1 MANDRFSNGSRAH
14 ASAMVLLLL
23 MLVGGAHGQTSE
35 WLQLRGDRHM
45 SGRASGAGQ
54 MHHGPPQE
62 RWRYDIAAWEG
73 YVEVAQHE
81 GHASGAL
88 PFAAPVAPEYIG
100 TQGRAWGIGTQIF
113 DLGGVEVVMPLDNV
127 FKVAQILPGVEGL
140 QRFEMGNSFSD
151 GGAEPKQGQ
160 LLAYDS
166 GEPRVVWETESFTNT
181 WDPNVLVIDVDVDG
195 QLDIVVATH
204 YRILVFDGATGETK
218 MQLQYHGYRNYGWFG
233 AANIDDDPYPEFGV
247 VADFSMHAEVIDNDG
262 TELTLRW
269 LRDIQPDPA
278 QSTKVVRPK
287 PQALVDVDGDG
298 RFELVYSIY
307 NDQGDGQWHIVGVD
321 ALSGETSFDFPQHH
335 LHGMA
340 DVDGDGRLEL
350 FVSATAGEALPTYA
364 PLAVWSLEAGA
375 ATVRWSHDRGRFS
388 TVLLN
393 QLPLTVSTGAA
404 DGLRTVSTGDVD
416 GDGRRDF
423 FALAPDEA
431 GEVLVALGSDS
442 AGRIGPRWSV
452 RGPAGTALETARV
465 ADNGAALLYLK
476 GSGLPNQALMLEQ
489 ASGVLHQWS
498 RQAFTPAGTPI
509 VADLEGDGR
518 VEVIVQTATREVLCL
533 QFAGEGGGEPRL
545 RWQVPGYGQ
554 TNNAPYHWGV
564 VAADVDADGQRE
576 VLAAREAASGN
587 ASLVA
592 LAADGSVRWQTE
604 FVGFDG
610 SMPIWNFSGL
620 SYWSVGYF
628 RSNEYMDV
636 FASLRRGKLGSEV
649 GFLLDGRSGEIVWE
663 SNGFT
668 LPEDGSGRSLGGH
681 PSAAG
686 DVDGDGLEEIVV
698 MWPDR
703 LHIVDGVTG
712 TAQVVRQA
720 YGYTNGLN
728 PLFESDSFVGYAF
741 PAVVD
746 LFGDS
751 QPELLWGHCSY
762 LSAVLDG
769 DGERI
774 WQTPYRN
781 NTEVRSLMGV
791 GDSNG
796 DGTVELLASTAEG
809 MRLFQATDGAVLLE
823 FDDGVRAHTDVV
835 SGDVDGDGRDE
846 FLFGSGTKL
855 ICVEQEEG
863 TLRRAWTLEVEGR
876 SSDIA
881 LADVDRDGFLDVVVT
896 TTDGYVK
903 VFVGKDAATAL
914 QAGESTPQKAELH
927 LPYPNPFNSRV
938 HINFSVGQ
946 AGKVRLEVFGPTGQ
960 RVKTLVA
967 AWREPGSYRMHWDA
981 GKNAS
986 GVYLV
991 RLQTGDMVQERK
1003 VSLIK

>member
-1 MANDRFSNGSRAH
+1 
-14 ASAMVLLLL
+14 MVLLVL
-23 MLVGGAHGQTSE
+23 MLAAWTPGHASE
-35 WLQLRGDRHM
+35 WLQLRGDRQM
-45 SGRASGAGQ
+45 SGRASGIGQ
-54 MHHGPPQE
+54 MRHGPPQE

-73 YVEVAQHE
+73 YVEVAQQE
-81 GHASGAL
+81 GDASVAL
-88 PFAAPVAPEYIG
+88 PFAAPVAPNYIG
-100 TQGRAWGIGTQIF
+100 TQGRAWGVGPPIF
-113 DLGGVEVVMPLDNV
+113 DLGGVEVAMPLDNG
-127 FKVAQILPGVEGL
+127 FKVAQILPGEAGL

-151 GGAEPKQGQ
+151 GGAAPKQGR
-160 LLAYDS
+160 LLAYDH
-166 GEPRVVWETESFTNT
+166 GEPWVVWETEFFANT
-181 WDPNVLVIDVDVDG
+181 WDPNVLVVDVDADG

-247 VADFSMHAEVIDNDG
+247 VADFSMHTEVIDNDG

-307 NDQGDGQWHIVGVD
+307 NDQGDGQWHVVGVD
-321 ALSGETSFDFPQHH
+321 ALSGETRFDFPQHH

-350 FVSATAGEALPTYA
+350 FVSATTGEALPTYA
-364 PLAVWSLEAGA
+364 PLAVWSLTAGA
-375 ATVRWSHDRGRFS
+375 ATVRWSHERGRFS

-393 QLPLTVSTGAA
+393 QLPLAVSTGAA

-423 FALAPDEA
+423 FALAPDGA
-431 GEVLVALGSDS
+431 GEVLAAWGSDHT
-442 AGRIGPRWSV
+442 GRIGPRWSV
-452 RGPAGTALETARV
+452 RGPAGMALEAAAV

-476 GSGLPNQALMLEQ
+476 GRGLPSQTLMLEQ
-489 ASGVLHQWS
+489 ASGELHQWS
-498 RQAFTPAGTPI
+498 RQAFTPAGTPV

-518 VEVIVQTATREVLCL
+518 VEVVVQTATQEVLCL
-533 QFAGEGGGEPRL
+533 QDWGEGEPQR
-545 RWQVPGYGQ
+545 RWQVSGYGQ
-554 TNNAPYHWGV
+554 TNNAPHHWGV
-564 VAADVDADGQRE
+564 VAADVDGDGHRE

-592 LAADGSVRWQTE
+592 LAADGSIRWQTE

-620 SYWSVGYF
+620 SYWSAGYF

-663 SNGFT
+663 SNGFV

-686 DVDGDGLEEIVV
+686 DVDGDGLDEIVV

-720 YGYTNGLN
+720 YGYSNGLN

-751 QPELLWGHCSY
+751 RPELLWGHCGY
-762 LSAVLDG
+762 LNAVLDSHG
-769 DGERI
+769 QRI

-781 NTEVRSLMGV
+781 NTEVQSLMGV
-791 GDSNG
+791 GDSDG
-796 DGTVELLASTAEG
+796 DGAAELLASTAEG
-809 MRLFQATDGAVLLE
+809 VRLFQAADGAVLLE
-823 FDDGVRAHTDVV
+823 FDDGVRAYTDVV

-846 FLFGSGTKL
+846 FLFGSGTQL
-855 ICVEQEEG
+855 ICVEQAEG

-881 LADVDRDGFLDVVVT
+881 LADVDRDGFLDIVVT
-896 TTDGYVK
+896 TADGYVK
-903 VFVGKDAATAL
+903 VYVGEEDATAV
-914 QAGESTPQKAELH
+914 QAAERTPQKTDLH
-927 LPYPNPFNSRV
+927 LPYPNPFNSQV
-938 HINFSVGQ
+938 HIDFSVGR
-946 AGKVRLEVFGPTGQ
+946 AGMVRLEVFGPTGQ

-967 AWREPGSYRMHWDA
+967 AWRKRGAYRVRWDA
-981 GKNAS
+981 GELAS
-986 GVYLV
+986 GVYVV
-991 RLQTGDMVQERK
+991 RLQAGDTVQERK
-1003 VSLIK
+1003 VSLVK

>member
-1 MANDRFSNGSRAH
+1 MPNDRLSKDSIAI
-14 ASAMVLLLL
+14 AAVVLLLT
-23 MLVGGAHGQTSE
+23 MLAGSVHGQTSE

-45 SGRASGAGQ
+45 SGRASGIGQ
-54 MHHGPPQE
+54 MHRDPPQE

-73 YVEVAQHE
+73 YVEVAQRE
-81 GHASGAL
+81 GSGAVEL
-88 PFAAPVAPEYIG
+88 PFAAPVDPGYIG
-100 TQGRAWGIGTQIF
+100 THGRDWGIGPQIF

-127 FKVAQILPGVEGL
+127 FKVAQILPGEAGL

-151 GGAEPKQGQ
+151 GGAEPKQGR

-166 GEPRVVWETESFTNT
+166 GEPRVVWETEFFTNT

-204 YRILVFDGATGETK
+204 YRILVFDGATGATK

-233 AANIDDDPYPEFGV
+233 VANIDDDPYPEFGV
-247 VADFSMHAEVIDNDG
+247 VADFSMHSEVIDNDG
-262 TELTLRW
+262 TTLSLRW

-307 NDQGDGQWHIVGVD
+307 NDQGDGQWHVVGVD

-350 FVSATAGEALPTYA
+350 FVSATSGEALPTYA

-375 ATVRWSHDRGRFS
+375 ATVRWTHERGRFS

-393 QLPLTVSTGAA
+393 QLPLAVSTGAA

-423 FALAPDEA
+423 FALAPDGT
-431 GEVLVALGSDS
+431 GEVLVALGSDG

-452 RGPAGTALETARV
+452 RGPDGMDLETAAV
-465 ADNGAALLYLK
+465 ADDGAAALLYLK
-476 GSGLPNQALMLEQ
+476 GSGLPSQALVLEG

-498 RQAFTPAGTPI
+498 RQAFTPAGTPV

-518 VEVIVQTATREVLCL
+518 VEVVVQTATREVLCL
-533 QFAGEGGGEPRL
+533 QAPGEGGGEPRL

-554 TNNAPYHWGV
+554 TNNAPYHWGL
-564 VAADVDADGQRE
+564 VAADVDGDGRRE

-592 LAADGSVRWQTE
+592 LAADGSIRWQTE

-686 DVDGDGLEEIVV
+686 DVDGDGLEELVV

-703 LHIVDGVTG
+703 LHIIDGVTG

-746 LFGDS
+746 LFGDGL
-751 QPELLWGHCSY
+751 PELLWGHCGY
-762 LSAVLDG
+762 LNAVLAG
-769 DGERI
+769 DGQRI

-781 NTEVRSLMGV
+781 NTEVQSLMGV

-796 DGTVELLASTAEG
+796 DGSVELLASTADG
-809 MRLFQATDGAVLLE
+809 VRLFQAADGAVLLE

-881 LADVDRDGFLDVVVT
+881 LADVDGDSFLDAVVT

-903 VFVGKDAATAL
+903 AYMGEAAATAV
-914 QAGESTPQKAELH
+914 QAVESTPQKTH
-927 LPYPNPFNSRV
+927 LQPPYPNPFNSRV
-938 HINFSVGQ
+938 HIDFSVGP

-967 AWREPGSYRMHWDA
+967 AWHKPGTYRVRWDA
-981 GKNAS
+981 EGLAS

-991 RLQTGDMVQERK
+991 RLQTGDIVQERK

>member
-1 MANDRFSNGSRAH
+1 MPNDRLSKDSIANAAAG
-14 ASAMVLLLL
+14 VLLLT
-23 MLVGGAHGQTSE
+23 MLAGGAHGQTGE

-45 SGRASGAGQ
+45 SGRASGVGQ
-54 MHHGPPQE
+54 IHDPPQE

-81 GHASGAL
+81 GDASVSL
-88 PFAAPVAPEYIG
+88 PFAAPVDPGYIG
-100 TQGRAWGIGTQIF
+100 AQGRDWGIGPQIF
-113 DLGGVEVVMPLDNV
+113 DLGGVEVVMPVDNV
-127 FKVAQILPGVEGL
+127 FKVAQILPGEVGL

-151 GGAEPKQGQ
+151 GGAEPKQGR
-160 LLAYDS
+160 LLAYNG
-166 GEPRVVWETESFTNT
+166 GEPRVVWETEFFTNT

-204 YRILVFDGATGETK
+204 YRILVFDGATGATK

-247 VADFSMHAEVIDNDG
+247 VADFSMHSEVIDNDG
-262 TELTLRW
+262 TALTLRW
-269 LRDIQPDPA
+269 LRDIQPDPS

-335 LHGMA
+335 LHGLA

-350 FVSATAGEALPTYA
+350 FVSATTGEALPTYA

-375 ATVRWSHDRGRFS
+375 ATVRWTHERGRFS

-393 QLPLTVSTGAA
+393 QLPLAVSTGAA

-423 FALAPDEA
+423 FALAPDGA
-431 GEVLVALGSDS
+431 GEVLVALGSDD

-452 RGPAGTALETARV
+452 RGPDGMDLETAAV
-465 ADNGAALLYLK
+465 ADDGAAALLYLK
-476 GSGLPNQALMLEQ
+476 GSGLPSQALVLEG

-498 RQAFTPAGTPI
+498 RQAFTPAGTPV

-518 VEVIVQTATREVLCL
+518 VEVVVQTATREVLCL
-533 QFAGEGGGEPRL
+533 QAPGEGGGDPRPQ
-545 RWQVPGYGQ
+545 WQVPGYGQ

-564 VAADVDADGQRE
+564 VAADVDGDGRRE

-663 SNGFT
+663 SKGFT
-668 LPEDGSGRSLGGH
+668 LPENGSGRSLGGH

-720 YGYTNGLN
+720 YGDGLN

-751 QPELLWGHCSY
+751 RPELLWGHCSY
-762 LSAVLDG
+762 LNAVLDG
-769 DGERI
+769 DGQRI

-781 NTEVRSLMGV
+781 NTEVQSLMGV
-791 GDSNG
+791 GDSDG

-809 MRLFQATDGAVLLE
+809 VRLFQAADGAVLLE

-863 TLRRAWTLEVEGR
+863 ILRRAWTLEVEGR
-876 SSDIA
+876 SSDVA
-881 LADVDRDGFLDVVVT
+881 LADVDRDGLLDAVVT

-903 VFVGKDAATAL
+903 AYMGEAAATAV
-914 QAGESTPQKAELH
+914 QAVESTPQKTH
-927 LPYPNPFNSRV
+927 LQPPYPNPFNSRV
-938 HINFSVGQ
+938 HIDFSVGQ

-960 RVKTLVA
+960 RVKTLVE
-967 AWREPGSYRMHWDA
+967 AWRKPGTYRVRWDA
-981 GKNAS
+981 GELAS

-991 RLQTGDMVQERK
+991 RLQTGDIVQERK
-1003 VSLIK
+1003 MSLVK

>member
-1 MANDRFSNGSRAH
+1 MPNDRLSKDSRAN
-14 ASAMVLLLL
+14 AVAGVLLLT
-23 MLVGGAHGQTSE
+23 MLAGGAHGQTSE

-45 SGRASGAGQ
+45 SGRASGVGQ
-54 MHHGPPQE
+54 MRHDPPQE

-81 GHASGAL
+81 GDASVSL
-88 PFAAPVAPEYIG
+88 PFAAPVDPGYIG
-100 TQGRAWGIGTQIF
+100 THGRDWGIGPQIF
-113 DLGGVEVVMPLDNV
+113 DLGGVEVAMPLDNV
-127 FKVAQILPGVEGL
+127 FKVAQILPGEAGL

-166 GEPRVVWETESFTNT
+166 GEPRVVWETEFFTNT
-181 WDPNVLVIDVDVDG
+181 WDPNVLVVDVDVDG

-204 YRILVFDGATGETK
+204 YRILVFDGATGATK

-262 TELTLRW
+262 TKLTLRW
-269 LRDIQPDPA
+269 LRDIQPDPS

-350 FVSATAGEALPTYA
+350 FVSATSGEALPTYA

-375 ATVRWSHDRGRFS
+375 ATVRWTHERGRFS

-423 FALAPDEA
+423 FALAPDGA
-431 GEVLVALGSDS
+431 SEVLVALGSDGG
-442 AGRIGPRWSV
+442 GRIGPQWSV
-452 RGPAGTALETARV
+452 RGPAGMALETAAV
-465 ADNGAALLYLK
+465 ADDGVTALLYLK
-476 GSGLPNQALMLEQ
+476 GSGLPGQALMLEG
-489 ASGVLHQWS
+489 ASGELHQWS
-498 RQAFTPAGTPI
+498 RQAFTPAGTPV

-518 VEVIVQTATREVLCL
+518 VEVVVQTATREVLCL
-533 QFAGEGGGEPRL
+533 QAPGEGGGEPRL

-554 TNNAPYHWGV
+554 TNNAPYHWGL
-564 VAADVDADGQRE
+564 VAADVDGDGRRE

-592 LAADGSVRWQTE
+592 LAADGSIRWQTE

-620 SYWSVGYF
+620 SYWSAGHF

-663 SNGFT
+663 SKGFI
-668 LPEDGSGRSLGGH
+668 LPENGSGRSLGGH

-720 YGYTNGLN
+720 YGDGLN

-746 LFGDS
+746 LFGDGR
-751 QPELLWGHCSY
+751 PELLWGHCGY
-762 LSAVLDG
+762 LNAVLDG
-769 DGERI
+769 DGQRI

-781 NTEVRSLMGV
+781 NTEVQSLMGV

-796 DGTVELLASTAEG
+796 DGSVELLASTADG
-809 MRLFQATDGAVLLE
+809 VRLFQAADGAVLLE

-863 TLRRAWTLEVEGR
+863 ILRRAWTLEVEGR

-881 LADVDRDGFLDVVVT
+881 LADVDGDGFLDAVVT

-903 VFVGKDAATAL
+903 AYMGEAAATAV
-914 QAGESTPQKAELH
+914 QAVESTPQKTH
-927 LPYPNPFNSRV
+927 LQPPYPNPFNSRV
-938 HINFSVGQ
+938 HIDFSVGQ

-960 RVKTLVA
+960 RVKTLVE
-967 AWREPGSYRMHWDA
+967 AWRKPGTYRVRWDA
-981 GKNAS
+981 EGLAS

-991 RLQTGDMVQERK
+991 RLQTGDIVQERK
-1003 VSLIK
+1003 VSLVK

>member
-1 MANDRFSNGSRAH
+1 
-14 ASAMVLLLL
+14 MVLLLL
-23 MLVGGAHGQTSE
+23 LAGWTPGQTSE
-35 WLQLRGDRHM
+35 WLQLRGDRFM
-45 SGRASGAGQ
+45 SGQASGVGQ
-54 MHHGPPQE
+54 MHGPPQE
-62 RWRYDIAAWEG
+62 HWCYDIAAWEG
-73 YVEVAQHE
+73 YVEVAAHK
-81 GHASGAL
+81 GDASVAL
-88 PFAAPVAPEYIG
+88 PFAAPVAPNYIDS
-100 TQGRAWGIGTQIF
+100 QGRDWGVGPPVF
-113 DLGGVEVVMPLDNV
+113 DLGGGEVAMPLDNV
-127 FKVAQILPGVEGL
+127 FKVAPILPGAAGL

-151 GGAEPKQGQ
+151 GGAEPKQGR
-160 LLAYDS
+160 LLAYNN
-166 GEPRVVWETESFTNT
+166 GEPRVVWETEFFTNT
-181 WDPNVLVIDVDVDG
+181 WDPNVLVVDVDADG

-269 LRDIQPDPA
+269 LRDIQPDPS

-307 NDQGDGQWHIVGVD
+307 NDQGDSQWHVVGVD
-321 ALSGETSFDFPQHH
+321 ALSGETRFDFPQHH

-350 FVSATAGEALPTYA
+350 FVSATTGEALPTYA
-364 PLAVWSLEAGA
+364 PLAVWSLAAGA
-375 ATVRWSHDRGRFS
+375 PTVRWSHERGRFS

-393 QLPLTVSTGAA
+393 QLPLTVITGAA

-423 FALAPDEA
+423 FALAPDGA
-431 GEVLVALGSDS
+431 GEVLVALGSDH
-442 AGRIGPRWSV
+442 AGRIEPRWSV
-452 RGPAGTALETARV
+452 RGPAGMTLETAAV
-465 ADNGAALLYLK
+465 ADDGAALLYLK
-476 GSGLPNQALMLEQ
+476 GSGLPSQTLMLER
-489 ASGVLHQWS
+489 ASGELHQWS
-498 RQAFTPAGTPI
+498 RQAFTPAGTPV

-518 VEVIVQTATREVLCL
+518 MEVVVQTATREVLCL
-533 QFAGEGGGEPRL
+533 QDLGAGGGAPRL

-564 VAADVDADGQRE
+564 VAADVDGDGRRE

-592 LAADGSVRWQTE
+592 LAADGSIRWQTE

-620 SYWSVGYF
+620 SYWSAGYF

-703 LHIVDGVTG
+703 LHVVDGVTG

-720 YGYTNGLN
+720 YGYGLN

-746 LFGDS
+746 LFGDDR
-751 QPELLWGHCSY
+751 PELLWGHCGY
-762 LSAVLDG
+762 LNAVLDG
-769 DGERI
+769 DGQRI

-781 NTEVRSLMGV
+781 NTEVQSLMGV
-791 GDSNG
+791 GDSDG

-809 MRLFQATDGAVLLE
+809 VRLFRATDGAVLLE
-823 FDDGVRAHTDVV
+823 FDDGIRAHTDVV

-881 LADVDRDGFLDVVVT
+881 LADVDRDGFLDIVVT
-896 TTDGYVK
+896 TADGYVK
-903 VFVGKDAATAL
+903 VYVGEEAATTVQAL
-914 QAGESTPQKAELH
+914 ERTPQKTDLH
-927 LPYPNPFNSRV
+927 PPYPNPFNSRV
-938 HINFSVGQ
+938 HIDFNVGR
-946 AGKVRLEVFGPTGQ
+946 AGMVRLEVFGPTGQ
-960 RVKTLVA
+960 RVEKLVE
-967 AWREPGSYRMHWDA
+967 AWHKRGAYRVRWDA
-981 GKNAS
+981 SELAS
-986 GVYLV
+986 GVYVV
-991 RLQTGDMVQERK
+991 RLRAGDTVQERK
-1003 VSLIK
+1003 VSLVK

>member
-1 MANDRFSNGSRAH
+1 MSNDRLSKDSIAI
-14 ASAMVLLLL
+14 AAAVLLLT
-23 MLVGGAHGQTSE
+23 MLAGGAHGQTSE

-45 SGRASGAGQ
+45 SGRASGVGQ
-54 MHHGPPQE
+54 MHHEPPQE

-81 GHASGAL
+81 GDASVEL
-88 PFAAPVAPEYIG
+88 PFAAPVDPGYIG
-100 TQGRAWGIGTQIF
+100 THGRDWGIGPQIF
-113 DLGGVEVVMPLDNV
+113 DLGGVEVAMPVDNV
-127 FKVAQILPGVEGL
+127 FKVAQILPGEAGL

-151 GGAEPKQGQ
+151 GGAEPKQGR

-166 GEPRVVWETESFTNT
+166 GEPRVVWETEFFTNT
-181 WDPNVLVIDVDVDG
+181 WDPNVLVVDVDVDG

-247 VADFSMHAEVIDNDG
+247 VADFSMHSEVIDNDG
-262 TELTLRW
+262 TALSLRW
-269 LRDIQPDPA
+269 LRDIQPDPS

-298 RFELVYSIY
+298 SFELVYSIY

-321 ALSGETSFDFPQHH
+321 ALSGETRFDFPQHH

-350 FVSATAGEALPTYA
+350 FVSATSGEALPTYA

-375 ATVRWSHDRGRFS
+375 ATVRWSHERGRFS

-423 FALAPDEA
+423 FALAPDGA

-452 RGPAGTALETARV
+452 RGPAGMALETAAV
-465 ADNGAALLYLK
+465 ADDGVAALLYLK
-476 GSGLPNQALMLEQ
+476 GSGLPSQVLTLER

-498 RQAFTPAGTPI
+498 RQAFTPAGTPV

-518 VEVIVQTATREVLCL
+518 VEVVVQTATREVLCL
-533 QFAGEGGGEPRL
+533 QAPGEGGGEPRL

-554 TNNAPYHWGV
+554 TNNAPYHWGL
-564 VAADVDADGQRE
+564 VAADVDGDGRRE

-592 LAADGSVRWQTE
+592 LAADGTIRWQTE

-628 RSNEYMDV
+628 RSEENMDV

-649 GFLLDGRSGEIVWE
+649 GFLIDGRSGEIVWE
-663 SNGFT
+663 SKGFI
-668 LPEDGSGRSLGGH
+668 LPENGSGRSLGGH

-686 DVDGDGLEEIVV
+686 DVDGDGLEEIVI

-720 YGYTNGLN
+720 YGDGLN

-751 QPELLWGHCSY
+751 RPELLWGHCGY
-762 LSAVLDG
+762 LNAVLDG
-769 DGERI
+769 DGQRI

-781 NTEVRSLMGV
+781 NTEVQSLMGV
-791 GDSNG
+791 GDSDG

-809 MRLFQATDGAVLLE
+809 VRLFQAADGAVLLE

-876 SSDIA
+876 SSDVA
-881 LADVDRDGFLDVVVT
+881 LADVDGDGLS
-896 TTDGYVK
+896 GYRGDDHGRLCKGVY
-903 VFVGKDAATAL
+903 GGGRRHCGTGRGEHAAKNASTAALSQPIQQPSAYRL
-914 QAGESTPQKAELH
+914 QRGA
-927 LPYPNPFNSRV
+927 
-938 HINFSVGQ
+938 

-967 AWREPGSYRMHWDA
+967 AWRKPGTYRVRWDA
-981 GKNAS
+981 EGLAS

-991 RLQTGDMVQERK
+991 RLQTGDIVQERK
-1003 VSLIK
+1003 VSLVK

>member
-1 MANDRFSNGSRAH
+1 
-14 ASAMVLLLL
+14 MVLLLL
-23 MLVGGAHGQTSE
+23 AGWTPGQTSE
-35 WLQLRGDRHM
+35 WLQLRGDRFM
-45 SGRASGAGQ
+45 SGQASGVGQ
-54 MHHGPPQE
+54 MHGPPQE

-73 YVEVAQHE
+73 YVEVAAHKDD
-81 GHASGAL
+81 ASVAL
-88 PFAAPVAPEYIG
+88 PFATPVAPNYIDS
-100 TQGRAWGIGTQIF
+100 QGRDWGVGPPIF
-113 DLGGVEVVMPLDNV
+113 DLGGVEVAMPLDNV
-127 FKVAQILPGVEGL
+127 FKVAQILPGAAGL

-151 GGAEPKQGQ
+151 GGADPKQGR
-160 LLAYDS
+160 LLAYNN
-166 GEPRVVWETESFTNT
+166 GAPWVVWETEFFTNT
-181 WDPNVLVIDVDVDG
+181 WDPNVLVVDVDADG

-269 LRDIQPDPA
+269 LCDIQPDPS

-321 ALSGETSFDFPQHH
+321 ALSGETRFDFPQHH

-350 FVSATAGEALPTYA
+350 FVSATTGEALPTYA
-364 PLAVWSLEAGA
+364 PLAVWSLAAGVP
-375 ATVRWSHDRGRFS
+375 TVRWSHEHGRFS

-423 FALAPDEA
+423 FALAPDGA
-431 GEVLVALGSDS
+431 GEVLVALGSDH
-442 AGRIGPRWSV
+442 AGRIEPRWSV
-452 RGPAGTALETARV
+452 RGLAGMTLEMAAV
-465 ADNGAALLYLK
+465 ADDGAALLYLK
-476 GSGLPNQALMLEQ
+476 GSGLPSQTLMLER
-489 ASGVLHQWS
+489 ASGELHQWS
-498 RQAFTPAGTPI
+498 RQAFTPAGTPV

-518 VEVIVQTATREVLCL
+518 VEVVVQTATREVLCL
-533 QFAGEGGGEPRL
+533 QDLGVGGGAPRL

-564 VAADVDADGQRE
+564 VAADVDGDGRRE

-592 LAADGSVRWQTE
+592 LAADGSIRWQTE

-620 SYWSVGYF
+620 SYWSAGYF

-703 LHIVDGVTG
+703 LHVVDGVTG

-720 YGYTNGLN
+720 YGYGLN

-746 LFGDS
+746 LFGDGR
-751 QPELLWGHCSY
+751 PELLWGHCGY
-762 LSAVLDG
+762 LNAVLDS

-781 NTEVRSLMGV
+781 NTEVQSLMGV
-791 GDSNG
+791 GDSDG

-809 MRLFQATDGAVLLE
+809 VRLFRATDGAVLLE
-823 FDDGVRAHTDVV
+823 FDDGVRAYTDVV
-835 SGDVDGDGRDE
+835 SGDLDSDGRDE

-881 LADVDRDGFLDVVVT
+881 LADVDRDGFLDIVVT
-896 TTDGYVK
+896 TADGYVK
-903 VFVGKDAATAL
+903 VYVGEEAATAV
-914 QAGESTPQKAELH
+914 QALERTPQKTDLH
-927 LPYPNPFNSRV
+927 PPYPNPFNSQV
-938 HINFSVGQ
+938 HIDFNVGRP
-946 AGKVRLEVFGPTGQ
+946 GMVRLEVFGPTGQ
-960 RVKTLVA
+960 RVEKLVE
-967 AWREPGSYRMHWDA
+967 AWHKRGAYRVRWDA
-981 GKNAS
+981 GELAS
-986 GVYLV
+986 GVYVV
-991 RLQTGDMVQERK
+991 RLRAGDTVQERK
-1003 VSLIK
+1003 VSLVK

>member
-1 MANDRFSNGSRAH
+1 MIGFPKGSRAN
-14 ASAMVLLLL
+14 ASLMVLLLL
-23 MLVGGAHGQTSE
+23 AGWTPGQTSE
-35 WLQLRGDRHM
+35 WLQLRGDRFM
-45 SGRASGAGQ
+45 SGQASGAGQ
-54 MHHGPPQE
+54 MHGPPQE

-73 YVEVAQHE
+73 YVEVAAHK
-81 GHASGAL
+81 GDASVAL
-88 PFAAPVAPEYIG
+88 PFAAPVAPNYIDS
-100 TQGRAWGIGTQIF
+100 QGRDWGVGPPIF
-113 DLGGVEVVMPLDNV
+113 DLGGVEVAMPLDNV
-127 FKVAQILPGVEGL
+127 FKVAPILPGAAGL
-140 QRFEMGNSFSD
+140 QHFEMGNSFSD
-151 GGAEPKQGQ
+151 GGAEPKQGR
-160 LLAYDS
+160 LLAYNN
-166 GEPRVVWETESFTNT
+166 GEARVVWETEFFTNT
-181 WDPNVLVIDVDVDG
+181 WDPNVLVVDVDADG

-247 VADFSMHAEVIDNDG
+247 VADFSMHAEIIDNDG

-269 LRDIQPDPA
+269 LRDIQPDPS

-307 NDQGDGQWHIVGVD
+307 NDQGDGQWHVVGVD
-321 ALSGETSFDFPQHH
+321 ALSGETRFDFPQHH

-340 DVDGDGRLEL
+340 DVDGDGHLEL
-350 FVSATAGEALPTYA
+350 FVSATTGEALPTYA
-364 PLAVWSLEAGA
+364 PLAVWSLAAGA
-375 ATVRWSHDRGRFS
+375 PTVRWSHERGRFS

-423 FALAPDEA
+423 FALAPDGA
-431 GEVLVALGSDS
+431 GEVLVALGSDR
-442 AGRIGPRWSV
+442 AGRIEPRWSV
-452 RGPAGTALETARV
+452 RGPAGMTLETAAV
-465 ADNGAALLYLK
+465 ADDGAALLYLK
-476 GSGLPNQALMLEQ
+476 GSGLPSQTLMLER
-489 ASGVLHQWS
+489 ASGELHQWS
-498 RQAFTPAGTPI
+498 RQAFTPAGTPV

-518 VEVIVQTATREVLCL
+518 MEVVVQTATREVLCL
-533 QFAGEGGGEPRL
+533 QDLGAGEGAPRL

-564 VAADVDADGQRE
+564 VAADVDGDDRRE

-592 LAADGSVRWQTE
+592 LAADGSIRWQTE

-620 SYWSVGYF
+620 SYWSAGYF

-703 LHIVDGVTG
+703 LHVVDGVTG

-720 YGYTNGLN
+720 YGYGLN

-751 QPELLWGHCSY
+751 RPELLWGHCGY
-762 LSAVLDG
+762 LNAVLDG
-769 DGERI
+769 DGQRI

-781 NTEVRSLMGV
+781 NTEVQSLMGV

-809 MRLFQATDGAVLLE
+809 VRLFRATDGAVLLE
-823 FDDGVRAHTDVV
+823 FDDGVRAYTDVV
-835 SGDVDGDGRDE
+835 SGDVDSDGRDE

-896 TTDGYVK
+896 TADGYVK
-903 VFVGKDAATAL
+903 VYVGEEAATAV
-914 QAGESTPQKAELH
+914 QALERTPQKTDLH
-927 LPYPNPFNSRV
+927 PPYPNPFNSRV
-938 HINFSVGQ
+938 HIDFNVGR
-946 AGKVRLEVFGPTGQ
+946 AGMVRLEVFGPTGQ
-960 RVKTLVA
+960 RVEKLVE
-967 AWREPGSYRMHWDA
+967 AWHKRGAYRVRWDA
-981 GKNAS
+981 SELAS
-986 GVYLV
+986 GVYVV
-991 RLQTGDMVQERK
+991 RLRAGDTVQERK
-1003 VSLIK
+1003 VSLVK

>member
-1 MANDRFSNGSRAH
+1 
-14 ASAMVLLLL
+14 MVLLLL
-23 MLVGGAHGQTSE
+23 AGWTPGQTSE
-35 WLQLRGDRHM
+35 WLQLRGDRFM
-45 SGRASGAGQ
+45 SGQASGVGQ
-54 MHHGPPQE
+54 MHGPPQE

-73 YVEVAQHE
+73 YVEVAAHK
-81 GHASGAL
+81 GDASVAL
-88 PFAAPVAPEYIG
+88 PFAAPVAPNYIDS
-100 TQGRAWGIGTQIF
+100 QGRDWGVGPPTF
-113 DLGGVEVVMPLDNV
+113 DLGVEVAMPLDNV
-127 FKVAQILPGVEGL
+127 FKVAPILPGEAGL

-151 GGAEPKQGQ
+151 GGAGPKQGR
-160 LLAYDS
+160 LLAYNN
-166 GEPRVVWETESFTNT
+166 GEARVVWETEFFTNT
-181 WDPNVLVIDVDVDG
+181 WDPNVLVVDVDADG

-269 LRDIQPDPA
+269 LRDIQPDPS

-307 NDQGDGQWHIVGVD
+307 NDQGDGQWHVVGVD
-321 ALSGETSFDFPQHH
+321 ALSGETRFDFPQHH

-340 DVDGDGRLEL
+340 DVDSDGRLEL
-350 FVSATAGEALPTYA
+350 FVSATTGEALPTYA
-364 PLAVWSLEAGA
+364 PLAVWSLAAGA
-375 ATVRWSHDRGRFS
+375 PTVRWSHERGRFS

-416 GDGRRDF
+416 GDGQRDF
-423 FALAPDEA
+423 FALAPDGA
-431 GEVLVALGSDS
+431 GEVLVALGSDR
-442 AGRIGPRWSV
+442 AGRIEPRWSV
-452 RGPAGTALETARV
+452 RGPAGMTLETTAV
-465 ADNGAALLYLK
+465 ADDGAALLYLK
-476 GSGLPNQALMLEQ
+476 GSGLPGQTLMLER
-489 ASGVLHQWS
+489 ASGELHQWS
-498 RQAFTPAGTPI
+498 RQAFTPAGTPV

-518 VEVIVQTATREVLCL
+518 MEVVVQTATREVLCL
-533 QFAGEGGGEPRL
+533 QDLGAGGGAPRL

-564 VAADVDADGQRE
+564 VAADVDGDDRWE

-592 LAADGSVRWQTE
+592 LATDGSIRWQTE

-620 SYWSVGYF
+620 SYWSAGYF

-649 GFLLDGRSGEIVWE
+649 GFLLNGRSGEIVWE

-703 LHIVDGVTG
+703 LHVVDGVTG

-720 YGYTNGLN
+720 YGYGLN

-751 QPELLWGHCSY
+751 RPELLWGHCGY
-762 LSAVLDG
+762 LNAVLDG
-769 DGERI
+769 DGQRI

-781 NTEVRSLMGV
+781 NTEVQSLMGV

-809 MRLFQATDGAVLLE
+809 VRLFRATDGAVLLE
-823 FDDGVRAHTDVV
+823 FDDGVRAYTDVV

-855 ICVEQEEG
+855 ICVEQEES

-881 LADVDRDGFLDVVVT
+881 LADVDRDGFLDIVVT
-896 TTDGYVK
+896 TADGYVK
-903 VFVGKDAATAL
+903 VYVGEEAATAV
-914 QAGESTPQKAELH
+914 QALERTPQKTDLH
-927 LPYPNPFNSRV
+927 PPYPNPFNSRV
-938 HINFSVGQ
+938 HIDFNVGR
-946 AGKVRLEVFGPTGQ
+946 AGMVRLEVFGPTGQ
-960 RVKTLVA
+960 RVEKLVE
-967 AWREPGSYRMHWDA
+967 AWHKRGAYRVRWDA
-981 GKNAS
+981 SELAS
-986 GVYLV
+986 GVYVV
-991 RLQTGDMVQERK
+991 RLRAGDTVQERK
-1003 VSLIK
+1003 VSLVK

>member
-1 MANDRFSNGSRAH
+1 MIGFPKDSRAN
-14 ASAMVLLLL
+14 ASVMVLLLL
-23 MLVGGAHGQTSE
+23 AGWTPGQTSE
-35 WLQLRGDRHM
+35 WLQLRGDRFM
-45 SGRASGAGQ
+45 SGQASGVGQ
-54 MHHGPPQE
+54 MHGPPQE

-73 YVEVAQHE
+73 YVEVAAHK
-81 GHASGAL
+81 GDASVAL
-88 PFAAPVAPEYIG
+88 PFAAPVAPNYIDS
-100 TQGRAWGIGTQIF
+100 QGRDWGVGPPIF
-113 DLGGVEVVMPLDNV
+113 DLGGVEVAMPLDNV
-127 FKVAQILPGVEGL
+127 FKVAPILPGAAGL

-151 GGAEPKQGQ
+151 SGAEPKQGR
-160 LLAYDS
+160 LLAYNN
-166 GEPRVVWETESFTNT
+166 GEPRVVWETEFFTNT
-181 WDPNVLVIDVDVDG
+181 WDPNVLVVDVDADG

-204 YRILVFDGATGETK
+204 YRILVFNGATGETK

-247 VADFSMHAEVIDNDG
+247 VADFSMHTEIIDNDG

-269 LRDIQPDPA
+269 LRDIQPDPS

-298 RFELVYSIY
+298 RLELVYSIY
-307 NDQGDGQWHIVGVD
+307 NDQGDDQWHVVGVD
-321 ALSGETSFDFPQHH
+321 ALSGETRFDFPQHH

-350 FVSATAGEALPTYA
+350 FVSATTGEALPTYA
-364 PLAVWSLEAGA
+364 PLAVWSLAAGA
-375 ATVRWSHDRGRFS
+375 PTVRWSHERGRFS

-423 FALAPDEA
+423 FALAPDGA
-431 GEVLVALGSDS
+431 GEVLVALGSDH
-442 AGRIGPRWSV
+442 AGRIEPRWSV
-452 RGPAGTALETARV
+452 RGPAGMTLETAAV
-465 ADNGAALLYLK
+465 ADDGAALLYLK
-476 GSGLPNQALMLEQ
+476 GSGLPSQTLMLER
-489 ASGVLHQWS
+489 ASGELHQWS
-498 RQAFTPAGTPI
+498 RQAFTPAGTPV

-518 VEVIVQTATREVLCL
+518 MEVVVQTATREVLCL
-533 QFAGEGGGEPRL
+533 QDLGAGGGAPRL

-564 VAADVDADGQRE
+564 VAADVDGDGRRE

-592 LAADGSVRWQTE
+592 LAADGSIRWQTE

-620 SYWSVGYF
+620 SYWSAGYF

-703 LHIVDGVTG
+703 LHVVDGVTG

-720 YGYTNGLN
+720 YGYGLN

-741 PAVVD
+741 PAVVN

-751 QPELLWGHCSY
+751 RPELLWGHCGY
-762 LSAVLDG
+762 LNAVLDS
-769 DGERI
+769 DGQRI

-781 NTEVRSLMGV
+781 NTEVQSLMGV

-809 MRLFQATDGAVLLE
+809 VRLFRATDGAVLLE
-823 FDDGVRAHTDVV
+823 FDDGVRAYTDVV

-896 TTDGYVK
+896 TADGYVK
-903 VFVGKDAATAL
+903 VYVGEEAATAV
-914 QAGESTPQKAELH
+914 QALERTPQKTDLH
-927 LPYPNPFNSRV
+927 PPYPNPFNSRV
-938 HINFSVGQ
+938 HIDFNVGR
-946 AGKVRLEVFGPTGQ
+946 AGMVRLEVFGPTGQ
-960 RVKTLVA
+960 RVEKLVE
-967 AWREPGSYRMHWDA
+967 AWHKRGAYRVRWDA
-981 GKNAS
+981 SELAS
-986 GVYLV
+986 GVYVV
-991 RLQTGDMVQERK
+991 RLRAGDTVQERK
-1003 VSLIK
+1003 VSLVK

>member
-1 MANDRFSNGSRAH
+1 MPNDRLSNGSRA
-14 ASAMVLLLL
+14 VLLLT
-23 MLVGGAHGQTSE
+23 MLAGGAHGQTGE
-35 WLQLRGDRHM
+35 WLQLRGDRQM
-45 SGRASGAGQ
+45 SGRAAGVGQ
-54 MHHGPPQE
+54 MGHGPPQE
-62 RWRYDIAAWEG
+62 HWRYDIAAWEG
-73 YVEVAQHE
+73 YVEVARHE
-81 GHASGAL
+81 GDSSVAL
-88 PFAAPVAPEYIG
+88 PFAAPVAPEYIS
-100 TQGRAWGIGTQIF
+100 THGRAWGMGPQVF
-113 DLGGVEVVMPLDNV
+113 NLGGVEVAVPLDNV
-127 FKVAQILPGVEGL
+127 FKVAKILPGVEGL

-151 GGAEPKQGQ
+151 GGAEPKQGR

-166 GEPRVVWETESFTNT
+166 GEPRVVWETEFFTNT
-181 WDPNVLVIDVDVDG
+181 WDPNVLVVDVDVDG
-195 QLDIVVATH
+195 QPDLVVATH
-204 YRILVFDGATGETK
+204 YRILVFDGATGATK

-233 AANIDDDPYPEFGV
+233 AANIDGDPYPEFGV
-247 VADFSMHAEVIDNDG
+247 VADFSMHVEVIDNDG

-298 RFELVYSIY
+298 RFELVYSMY
-307 NDQGDGQWHIVGVD
+307 NGQWHIVGVD
-321 ALSGETSFDFPQHH
+321 ALSGETRFDFPQHH

-350 FVSATAGEALPTYA
+350 FVSATTGEALPTYA

-375 ATVRWSHDRGRFS
+375 ATVRWSHERGRFS

-393 QLPLTVSTGAA
+393 QLPLTVSSGAA

-423 FALAPDEA
+423 FALAPDGA

-452 RGPAGTALETARV
+452 RGPAGMTLETAAV
-465 ADNGAALLYLK
+465 ADDGAALLYLQ
-476 GSGLPNQALMLEQ
+476 GSGLPSQALMLER

-498 RQAFTPAGTPI
+498 RQAFTPAGTPV

-518 VEVIVQTATREVLCL
+518 VEVVVQTATREVLCL
-533 QFAGEGGGEPRL
+533 QAPGEGGGAPRP

-554 TNNAPYHWGV
+554 TNNAPFHWGV
-564 VAADVDADGQRE
+564 VAADVDGDGRRE

-592 LAADGSVRWQTE
+592 LAADGSIRWQTE

-620 SYWSVGYF
+620 SYWSAGHF
-628 RSNEYMDV
+628 RSNEHMDV

-686 DVDGDGLEEIVV
+686 DVDSDGLEEIVV

-703 LHIVDGVTG
+703 LHIVDGVAG

-728 PLFESDSFVGYAF
+728 ALFESDSFVGYAF

-746 LFGDS
+746 LFGDGRP
-751 QPELLWGHCSY
+751 QLLWGHCGY
-762 LSAVLDG
+762 LNAVLDG
-769 DGERI
+769 DGQRI

-781 NTEVRSLMGV
+781 NTEVQSLMGV
-791 GDSNG
+791 GDSDG
-796 DGTVELLASTAEG
+796 DGIVELLASTADG
-809 MRLFQATDGAVLLE
+809 VRLFQATDGAVLLE

-863 TLRRAWTLEVEGR
+863 ALRRAWTLEVEGR

-881 LADVDRDGFLDVVVT
+881 LADVDGDGFLDAVVT
-896 TTDGYVK
+896 TADGYVK
-903 VFVGKDAATAL
+903 AYVGETAATAVQAVERTPPKTHL
-914 QAGESTPQKAELH
+914 QP
-927 LPYPNPFNSRV
+927 PYPNPFNSRM
-938 HINFSVGQ
+938 HIDFSVGR
-946 AGKVRLEVFGPTGQ
+946 GGMVRLEVFGPTGQ

-967 AWREPGSYRMHWDA
+967 AWRKRGAYRVRWDA
-981 GKNAS
+981 SELAS
-986 GVYLV
+986 GVYVV
-991 RLQTGDMVQERK
+991 RLQTGDIVQERK
-1003 VSLIK
+1003 VSLVK

>member
-1 MANDRFSNGSRAH
+1 MPNDRLSNGST
-14 ASAMVLLLL
+14 AMVLLLL
-23 MLVGGAHGQTSE
+23 TLAAAAHAQTGE
-35 WLQLRGDRHM
+35 WLQLRGDRQM
-45 SGRASGAGQ
+45 SGRASGVGQ
-54 MHHGPPQE
+54 IHDPPQE

-73 YVEVAQHE
+73 YVEVEQRA
-81 GHASGAL
+81 GDASVAL
-88 PFAAPVAPEYIG
+88 PFAVPVDPGYIG
-100 TQGRAWGIGTQIF
+100 THGRDWGIGPQIF
-113 DLGGVEVVMPLDNV
+113 DLGGGEVAMPLDNV
-127 FKVAQILPGVEGL
+127 FKVAQILPQVAGV
-140 QRFEMGNSFSD
+140 QRFEMGNSFGD
-151 GGAEPKQGQ
+151 GGAAPKQGQ
-160 LLAYDS
+160 LLAYDR
-166 GEPRVVWETESFTNT
+166 GEPRVVWETEFFANT
-181 WDPNVLVIDVDVDG
+181 WDPNVLVVDVDVDG
-195 QLDIVVATH
+195 QPDVVVATH

-262 TELTLRW
+262 TKLTLRW

-307 NDQGDGQWHIVGVD
+307 NDSGDGQWHIVGVD
-321 ALSGETSFDFPQHH
+321 ALSGATRFDFPQHH

-350 FVSATAGEALPTYA
+350 FVSATSGEALPTYA
-364 PLAVWSLEAGA
+364 PLAVWSLQAGA
-375 ATVRWSHDRGRFS
+375 ATVRWRHERGRFS

-404 DGLRTVSTGDVD
+404 DGLRTVATGDVD

-423 FALAPDEA
+423 FALAPD
-431 GEVLVALGSDS
+431 GGREVLVALGSDR
-442 AGRIGPRWSV
+442 AGRIVPRWSV
-452 RGPAGTALETARV
+452 RGPAGMVLETAAV
-465 ADNGAALLYLK
+465 ADDGAALLHLR
-476 GSGLPNQALMLEQ
+476 GSGRPSQALALER
-489 ASGVLHQWS
+489 AAGELHQWS
-498 RQAFTPAGTPI
+498 RQAFTPAGTPV
-509 VADLEGDGR
+509 VADLQGDGR
-518 VEVIVQTATREVLCL
+518 VEVVVQTGTGEVLCL
-533 QFAGEGGGEPRL
+533 QAGAGEGVPQPQ
-545 RWQVPGYGQ
+545 WQVPGYGQ

-564 VAADVDADGQRE
+564 VAADVDGDGRRE

-592 LAADGSVRWQTE
+592 LAADGSIVWQTE

-620 SYWSVGYF
+620 SYWSAGHF
-628 RSNEYMDV
+628 RSSEYMDV

-649 GFLLDGRSGEIVWE
+649 GFLLDGRSGAIVWE

-668 LPEDGSGRSLGGH
+668 LPADGSGRSLGGH

-712 TAQVVRQA
+712 AAQVVRQA
-720 YGYTNGLN
+720 YGYANGLN
-728 PLFESDSFVGYAF
+728 PLFDSDSFVGYAF
-741 PAVVD
+741 PAVVN

-751 QPELLWGHCSY
+751 RPELLWGHCSY
-762 LSAVLDG
+762 LNAVLDG
-769 DGERI
+769 DGQRI

-781 NTEVRSLMGV
+781 NAEVPSLMGV
-791 GDSNG
+791 GDSDG
-796 DGTVELLASTAEG
+796 DGSVELLASTAEG
-809 MRLFQATDGAVLLE
+809 VRLFAAANGAVLLE

-835 SGDVDGDGRDE
+835 SGDIDGDGRDE

-863 TLRRAWTLEVEGR
+863 VLRRAWTLEVEGR
-876 SSDIA
+876 SSDVA

-903 VFVGKDAATAL
+903 AYCAATRGEGTATAV
-914 QAGESTPQKAELH
+914 QAAESTSTKTTLH
-927 LPYPNPFNSRV
+927 PPYPNPFNSQV
-938 HINFSVGQ
+938 HIDFSVGR

-960 RVKTLVA
+960 RVQTLLE
-967 AWREPGSYRMHWDA
+967 AWRSVGAYQVSWDA
-981 GKNAS
+981 AQLAS
-986 GVYLV
+986 GMYLV
-991 RLQTGDMVQERK
+991 RLQTGDAVQERK
-1003 VSLIK
+1003 VSLVK

>member
-1 MANDRFSNGSRAH
+1 MTKKI
-14 ASAMVLLLL
+14 LLLT
-23 MLVGGAHGQTSE
+23 MLAAGANGQTGE
-35 WLQLRGDRHM
+35 WLQLRGDRQL
-45 SGRASGAGQ
+45 SGRASGVGQ
-54 MHHGPPQE
+54 MHHGPPRE
-62 RWRYDIAAWEG
+62 HWRYDIAAWEG
-73 YVEVAQHE
+73 YVEMAQHA
-81 GHASGAL
+81 GDASVAL
-88 PFAAPVAPEYIG
+88 PFASPVNPKYIG
-100 TQGRAWGIGTQIF
+100 TQGRIWGIGPQIF
-113 DLGGVEVVMPLDNV
+113 DLGGEVAMPLDNV
-127 FKVAQILPGVEGL
+127 FKVAQILPEEAGL

-151 GGAEPKQGQ
+151 GGAEPKQGR
-160 LLAYDS
+160 LLAYDN

-181 WDPNVLVIDVDVDG
+181 WDPNVLVVDVDADG

-247 VADFSMHAEVIDNDG
+247 VADFSMHSEVIDNDG
-262 TELTLRW
+262 TALTLRW

-298 RFELVYSIY
+298 RFELVYSVY
-307 NDQGDGQWHIVGVD
+307 NDHGDGQWHIVGVD
-321 ALSGETSFDFPQHH
+321 ALSGETSFDFPQHY

-340 DVDGDGRLEL
+340 DVDGDGHLEL
-350 FVSATAGEALPTYA
+350 FVSATTGESLPTYG
-364 PLAVWSLEAGA
+364 PLAVWSIEAGA
-375 ATVRWSHDRGRFS
+375 ATVRWSHERGRFS
-388 TVLLN
+388 TILLN
-393 QLPLTVSTGAA
+393 RLPLTVSTGAA

-423 FALAPDEA
+423 FALAPDGA
-431 GEVLVALGSDS
+431 GEVLVALGSDGT
-442 AGRIGPRWSV
+442 GRIEPLWSV
-452 RGPAGTALETARV
+452 RGPAGMALETATV
-465 ADNGAALLYLK
+465 ADDGAALLYLK
-476 GSGLPNQALMLEQ
+476 GSGLPSQTLVLEG

-518 VEVIVQTATREVLCL
+518 IEVVVQTATEEVLCL
-533 QFAGEGGGEPRL
+533 QAPGKEGGDPRP

-554 TNNAPYHWGV
+554 TNNAPYHWGM
-564 VAADVDADGQRE
+564 VAADVDGDGSRE

-592 LAADGSVRWQTE
+592 LAADGSIRWQTE

-620 SYWSVGYF
+620 SYWNAGYF
-628 RSNEYMDV
+628 RSHEYMDV

-668 LPEDGSGRSLGGH
+668 LPADGSGRSLGGH

-728 PLFESDSFVGYAF
+728 PLFESTSFVGYAF

-751 QPELLWGHCSY
+751 RPELLWGHCGY
-762 LSAVLDG
+762 LNAVLDG
-769 DGERI
+769 DGQRI

-781 NTEVRSLMGV
+781 NTQVQSLMGV

-796 DGTVELLASTAEG
+796 DGSLELLASTAEG
-809 MRLFQATDGAVLLE
+809 VRLFRAADGAVLLE

-855 ICVEQEEG
+855 VCVEREEE
-863 TLRRAWTLEVEGR
+863 TLRRCWTLEVEGR
-876 SSDIA
+876 SSDVA
-881 LADVDRDGFLDVVVT
+881 LADADEDGFLDIVVT

-903 VFVGKDAATAL
+903 AYCAAPLEKDAATAV
-914 QAGESTPQKAELH
+914 QAVESAPQKTDLYP
-927 LPYPNPFNSRV
+927 PYPNPFNSQV
-938 HINFSVGQ
+938 HIAFSVGR
-946 AGKVRLEVFGPTGQ
+946 AGKVRLEIFGPTGQ
-960 RVKTLVA
+960 RVKTLVK
-967 AWREPGSYRMHWDA
+967 AWREPGAYQVRWDA
-981 GKNAS
+981 DELAS
-986 GVYLV
+986 GVYVV
-991 RLQTGDMVQERK
+991 RLQTGDIMQERK
-1003 VSLIK
+1003 VSLVK

>member
-1 MANDRFSNGSRAH
+1 
-14 ASAMVLLLL
+14 MVLLLL
-23 MLVGGAHGQTSE
+23 LAGWTPGQPSE
-35 WLQLRGDRHM
+35 WLQLRGDRLM
-45 SGRASGAGQ
+45 SGRASGVGQ
-54 MHHGPPQE
+54 MRHGPPQE
-62 RWRYDIAAWEG
+62 RWHYDIAAWEG
-73 YVEVAQHE
+73 YVEVAAHK
-81 GHASGAL
+81 GDASVAL
-88 PFAAPVAPEYIG
+88 PFAAPVDPNYIG
-100 TQGRAWGIGTQIF
+100 SQGRDWGVGPPIF
-113 DLGGVEVVMPLDNV
+113 DLDGVEIAMPLDNV
-127 FKVAQILPGVEGL
+127 FKVAPILSGEAGL

-151 GGAEPKQGQ
+151 GGADPKQGR
-160 LLAYDS
+160 LLAYNS
-166 GEPRVVWETESFTNT
+166 GEPRVVWETEFFTNS
-181 WDPNVLVIDVDVDG
+181 WDPNVLVVDVDADG

-269 LRDIQPDPA
+269 LRDIQPDPS

-287 PQALVDVDGDG
+287 PQALVDVDSDG

-307 NDQGDGQWHIVGVD
+307 NDHGDGQWHVVGVD
-321 ALSGETSFDFPQHH
+321 ALSGETRFDFPQHH

-350 FVSATAGEALPTYA
+350 FVSATTGEALPTYA
-364 PLAVWSLEAGA
+364 PLAVWSLAAGA
-375 ATVRWSHDRGRFS
+375 ATVRWSHERGRFS

-423 FALAPDEA
+423 FALAPDGA
-431 GEVLVALGSDS
+431 GEVLVALGSDN
-442 AGRIGPRWSV
+442 AGRIEPRWSV
-452 RGPAGTALETARV
+452 RGPAGMTLETAAV
-465 ADNGAALLYLK
+465 ADNGVALLYLK
-476 GSGLPNQALMLEQ
+476 GSGLPSQTLMLER
-489 ASGVLHQWS
+489 AAGELRQWS
-498 RQAFTPAGTPI
+498 RQAFTPAGTPV

-518 VEVIVQTATREVLCL
+518 VEVVVQTATREVLCL
-533 QFAGEGGGEPRL
+533 QDLGEGGGAPRL

-564 VAADVDADGQRE
+564 VAADVDGDGRRE

-592 LAADGSVRWQTE
+592 LAADGSIRWQTE

-620 SYWSVGYF
+620 SYWSAGYF

-649 GFLLDGRSGEIVWE
+649 GFLLDGRSGAIVWE

-703 LHIVDGVTG
+703 LHLVDGVTG

-720 YGYTNGLN
+720 YGHGLN

-746 LFGDS
+746 LFGDDR
-751 QPELLWGHCSY
+751 PELLWGHCGY
-762 LSAVLDG
+762 LNAVLDG
-769 DGERI
+769 DGQRI

-781 NTEVRSLMGV
+781 NTEVPSLMGV
-791 GDSNG
+791 GDSDG
-796 DGTVELLASTAEG
+796 DGTLELLASTAEG
-809 MRLFQATDGAVLLE
+809 VRLLQATDGAVLLE

-846 FLFGSGTKL
+846 FLFGSGTQL
-855 ICVEQEEG
+855 ICVEQAEG

-881 LADVDRDGFLDVVVT
+881 LADVNRDGFLDIVVT
-896 TTDGYVK
+896 TEDGYVK
-903 VFVGKDAATAL
+903 VYVGEETATAV
-914 QAGESTPQKAELH
+914 QALERTPQRTDLH
-927 LPYPNPFNSRV
+927 PPYPNPFNSRV
-938 HINFSVGQ
+938 HIDFNVGR
-946 AGKVRLEVFGPTGQ
+946 AGMVRLEVFGPTGQ
-960 RVKTLVA
+960 RVEKLVE
-967 AWREPGSYRMHWDA
+967 AWRKRGAYRVSWDA
-981 GKNAS
+981 GELAS
-986 GVYLV
+986 GVYVV
-991 RLQTGDMVQERK
+991 RLRAGDTVQERK
-1003 VSLIK
+1003 VSLVK

>member
-1 MANDRFSNGSRAH
+1 
-14 ASAMVLLLL
+14 MVLLLL
-23 MLVGGAHGQTSE
+23 AGWTPGQTSE
-35 WLQLRGDRHM
+35 WLQLRGDRFM
-45 SGRASGAGQ
+45 SGQASGVGQ
-54 MHHGPPQE
+54 MHGPPQE
-62 RWRYDIAAWEG
+62 RWCYDIAAWEG
-73 YVEVAQHE
+73 YVEVAAHK
-81 GHASGAL
+81 GDASVAL
-88 PFAAPVAPEYIG
+88 PFAAPVAPNYIG
-100 TQGRAWGIGTQIF
+100 SHGRDWGVGPPIF
-113 DLGGVEVVMPLDNV
+113 DLGVVEVAMPLDNV
-127 FKVAQILPGVEGL
+127 FKVAQILPGAAGL

-151 GGAEPKQGQ
+151 GGADPKQGR
-160 LLAYDS
+160 LLAYNN
-166 GEPRVVWETESFTNT
+166 GEARVVWETEFFTNT
-181 WDPNVLVIDVDVDG
+181 WDPNVLVVDVDADG

-269 LRDIQPDPA
+269 LRDIQPDPS

-307 NDQGDGQWHIVGVD
+307 NDQGDGQWHVVGVD
-321 ALSGETSFDFPQHH
+321 ALSGETRFDFPQHH

-340 DVDGDGRLEL
+340 DVDSDGRLEL
-350 FVSATAGEALPTYA
+350 FVSATTGEALPTYA
-364 PLAVWSLEAGA
+364 PLAVWSLAAGA
-375 ATVRWSHDRGRFS
+375 PTVRWSHERGRFS

-423 FALAPDEA
+423 FALAPDGA
-431 GEVLVALGSDS
+431 GEVLVALGSDR
-442 AGRIGPRWSV
+442 AGRIEPRWSV
-452 RGPAGTALETARV
+452 RGPAGMTLETTAV
-465 ADNGAALLYLK
+465 ADDGAALLYLK
-476 GSGLPNQALMLEQ
+476 GSGLPGQTLMLER
-489 ASGVLHQWS
+489 ASGELHQWS
-498 RQAFTPAGTPI
+498 RQAFTPAGTPV

-518 VEVIVQTATREVLCL
+518 MEVVVQTATQEVLCL
-533 QFAGEGGGEPRL
+533 QDLGAGGGAPRL

-564 VAADVDADGQRE
+564 VAADVDGDGHRE

-592 LAADGSVRWQTE
+592 LATDGSIRWQTE

-620 SYWSVGYF
+620 SYWSAGYF

-703 LHIVDGVTG
+703 LHVVDGVTG

-720 YGYTNGLN
+720 YGYGLN

-741 PAVVD
+741 PAVVN
-746 LFGDS
+746 LFGDDR
-751 QPELLWGHCSY
+751 PELLWGHCGY
-762 LSAVLDG
+762 LNAVLDG
-769 DGERI
+769 DGQRI

-781 NTEVRSLMGV
+781 NTEVQSLMGV
-791 GDSNG
+791 GDSDS

-809 MRLFQATDGAVLLE
+809 VRLFRATDGAVLLE

-835 SGDVDGDGRDE
+835 SGDVDSDGRDE

-896 TTDGYVK
+896 TADGYVK
-903 VFVGKDAATAL
+903 VYVGEEAATAV
-914 QAGESTPQKAELH
+914 QALERTPQKTDLH
-927 LPYPNPFNSRV
+927 PPYPNPFNSRV
-938 HINFSVGQ
+938 HIDFNVGR
-946 AGKVRLEVFGPTGQ
+946 AGMVRLEVFGPTGQ
-960 RVKTLVA
+960 RVEKLVE
-967 AWREPGSYRMHWDA
+967 AWHKRGAYRVGWDA
-981 GKNAS
+981 SKLAS
-986 GVYLV
+986 GVYVV
-991 RLQTGDMVQERK
+991 RLRAGDTVQERK
-1003 VSLIK
+1003 VSLVK

>member
-1 MANDRFSNGSRAH
+1 MIGFPKDSRANT
-14 ASAMVLLLL
+14 SIVVLLLL
-23 MLVGGAHGQTSE
+23 AGWTPGQTSE
-35 WLQLRGDRHM
+35 WLQLRGDRFM
-45 SGRASGAGQ
+45 SGQASGVGQ
-54 MHHGPPQE
+54 MHGPPQE

-73 YVEVAQHE
+73 YVEVTAHK
-81 GHASGAL
+81 GDASVAL
-88 PFAAPVAPEYIG
+88 PFAASVAPNYIDS
-100 TQGRAWGIGTQIF
+100 QGRDWGVGPPTF
-113 DLGGVEVVMPLDNV
+113 DLGGVEVAMPLDNV
-127 FKVAQILPGVEGL
+127 FKVAQILPGEAGL

-151 GGAEPKQGQ
+151 GGADPKQGR
-160 LLAYDS
+160 LLAYNN
-166 GEPRVVWETESFTNT
+166 GEARVVWETEFFTNT
-181 WDPNVLVIDVDVDG
+181 WDPNVLVVDVDADG

-247 VADFSMHAEVIDNDG
+247 VADFSMHAEIIDNDG

-269 LRDIQPDPA
+269 LRDIQPDPS

-298 RFELVYSIY
+298 RFELVYSTY

-321 ALSGETSFDFPQHH
+321 ALSGETRFDFPQHH

-350 FVSATAGEALPTYA
+350 FVSATTGEALPTYA
-364 PLAVWSLEAGA
+364 PLAVWSLAAGVP
-375 ATVRWSHDRGRFS
+375 TVRWSHEHGRFS

-423 FALAPDEA
+423 FALAPDGA
-431 GEVLVALGSDS
+431 GEVLVALGSDH
-442 AGRIGPRWSV
+442 AGRIEPRWSV
-452 RGPAGTALETARV
+452 RGLAGMTLEMAAV
-465 ADNGAALLYLK
+465 ADDGAALLYLK
-476 GSGLPNQALMLEQ
+476 GSGLPSQTLMLER
-489 ASGVLHQWS
+489 ASGELHQWS
-498 RQAFTPAGTPI
+498 RQAFTPAGTPV

-518 VEVIVQTATREVLCL
+518 MEVVVQTATREVLCL
-533 QFAGEGGGEPRL
+533 QDLGAGGGAPRL

-564 VAADVDADGQRE
+564 VAADVDGDGRRE

-592 LAADGSVRWQTE
+592 LAADGSIRWQTE

-620 SYWSVGYF
+620 SYWSAGYF

-649 GFLLDGRSGEIVWE
+649 GFLLDGRSGEIIWE

-703 LHIVDGVTG
+703 LHVVDGVTG

-720 YGYTNGLN
+720 YGYGLN

-751 QPELLWGHCSY
+751 RPELLWGHCGY
-762 LSAVLDG
+762 LNAVLDG
-769 DGERI
+769 DGQRI

-781 NTEVRSLMGV
+781 NTEVQSLMGV

-809 MRLFQATDGAVLLE
+809 VRLFRATDGAVLLE
-823 FDDGVRAHTDVV
+823 FDDGVRAYTDVV
-835 SGDVDGDGRDE
+835 SGDLDGDGRDE

-876 SSDIA
+876 SSDTA

-896 TTDGYVK
+896 TADGYVK
-903 VFVGKDAATAL
+903 VYVGEEAATAV
-914 QAGESTPQKAELH
+914 QALERTPQKTDLH
-927 LPYPNPFNSRV
+927 PPYPNPFNNRV
-938 HINFSVGQ
+938 HIDFNVGR
-946 AGKVRLEVFGPTGQ
+946 AGMVRLEVFGPTGQ
-960 RVKTLVA
+960 RVEKLVE
-967 AWREPGSYRMHWDA
+967 AWHKRGAYRVRWDA
-981 GKNAS
+981 GELAS
-986 GVYLV
+986 GVYVV
-991 RLQTGDMVQERK
+991 RLRAGDTVQERK
-1003 VSLIK
+1003 VSLVK

>member
-1 MANDRFSNGSRAH
+1 
-14 ASAMVLLLL
+14 MVLLLL
-23 MLVGGAHGQTSE
+23 LAGWTPGQTSE
-35 WLQLRGDRHM
+35 WLQLRGDRFM
-45 SGRASGAGQ
+45 SGQASGVGQ
-54 MHHGPPQE
+54 MHGPPQE

-73 YVEVAQHE
+73 YVEVAAHK
-81 GHASGAL
+81 GDASVAL
-88 PFAAPVAPEYIG
+88 PFAAPVAPNYIDSH
-100 TQGRAWGIGTQIF
+100 GRDWGVGPPIF
-113 DLGGVEVVMPLDNV
+113 DLGVEVAMPLDNV
-127 FKVAQILPGVEGL
+127 FKVAPILPGEAGL

-151 GGAEPKQGQ
+151 GGADPKQGR
-160 LLAYDS
+160 LLAYNN
-166 GEPRVVWETESFTNT
+166 GEARVVWETEFFTNT
-181 WDPNVLVIDVDVDG
+181 WDPNVLVVDVDADG

-247 VADFSMHAEVIDNDG
+247 VADFSMHTEIIDNDG

-269 LRDIQPDPA
+269 LRDIQPDPS

-307 NDQGDGQWHIVGVD
+307 NDQGDGQWHVVGVD
-321 ALSGETSFDFPQHH
+321 ALSGETRFDFPQHH
-335 LHGMA
+335 LHGMT

-350 FVSATAGEALPTYA
+350 FVSATTGEALPTYA
-364 PLAVWSLEAGA
+364 PLAVWSLAAGA
-375 ATVRWSHDRGRFS
+375 PTVRWSHERGRFS

-423 FALAPDEA
+423 FALAPDGS
-431 GEVLVALGSDS
+431 GEVLVALGSDR
-442 AGRIGPRWSV
+442 AGRIEPRWSV
-452 RGPAGTALETARV
+452 RGPAGMTLETAAV
-465 ADNGAALLYLK
+465 ADDGAALLYLK
-476 GSGLPNQALMLEQ
+476 GSGLPSQTLMLER
-489 ASGVLHQWS
+489 ASGELLQWS
-498 RQAFTPAGTPI
+498 RQAFTPAGTPV

-518 VEVIVQTATREVLCL
+518 VEVVVQTATREVLCL
-533 QFAGEGGGEPRL
+533 QDLGAGGGAPRL

-564 VAADVDADGQRE
+564 VAADVDGDGRRE

-592 LAADGSVRWQTE
+592 LAADGSIRWQTE

-620 SYWSVGYF
+620 SYWSAGYF

-703 LHIVDGVTG
+703 LHVVDGVTG

-720 YGYTNGLN
+720 YGYGLN
-728 PLFESDSFVGYAF
+728 PLFESTSFVGYAF
-741 PAVVD
+741 PAVVN

-751 QPELLWGHCSY
+751 RPELLWGHCGY
-762 LSAVLDG
+762 LNAVLDG
-769 DGERI
+769 DGQRI

-781 NTEVRSLMGV
+781 NTEVQSLMGV
-791 GDSNG
+791 GDSDG
-796 DGTVELLASTAEG
+796 DGTMELLASTAEG
-809 MRLFQATDGAVLLE
+809 VRLFRATDGAVLLE
-823 FDDGVRAHTDVV
+823 FDDGVRAYTDVV
-835 SGDVDGDGRDE
+835 SGDMDSDGRDE

-881 LADVDRDGFLDVVVT
+881 LADVDRDGFLDIVVT
-896 TTDGYVK
+896 TADGYVK
-903 VFVGKDAATAL
+903 VYVGEEAATAV
-914 QAGESTPQKAELH
+914 QALERTPQKTDLH
-927 LPYPNPFNSRV
+927 PPYPNPFNNRV
-938 HINFSVGQ
+938 HIDFNVGR
-946 AGKVRLEVFGPTGQ
+946 AGMVRLEVFGPTGQ
-960 RVKTLVA
+960 RVEKLVK
-967 AWREPGSYRMHWDA
+967 AWHKRGAYRVRWDA
-981 GKNAS
+981 SELAS
-986 GVYLV
+986 GVYVV
-991 RLQTGDMVQERK
+991 RLRAGDTVQERK
-1003 VSLIK
+1003 VSLVK

>member
-1 MANDRFSNGSRAH
+1 MPNDRLSKGSRAN
-14 ASAMVLLLL
+14 AVVVLLLT
-23 MLVGGAHGQTSE
+23 MLAGGAHGQTSE

-45 SGRASGAGQ
+45 SGRASGVGQ
-54 MHHGPPQE
+54 MHHEPPQE

-73 YVEVAQHE
+73 YVEVAQRE
-81 GHASGAL
+81 GSGAVEL
-88 PFAAPVAPEYIG
+88 PFAAPVDPGYIG
-100 TQGRAWGIGTQIF
+100 THGRDWGIGPQIF
-113 DLGGVEVVMPLDNV
+113 DLGGVEVAMPVDNV
-127 FKVAQILPGVEGL
+127 FKVAQILPGEASL

-151 GGAEPKQGQ
+151 GGVEPKQGR

-166 GEPRVVWETESFTNT
+166 GEPRVVWETEFFTNT
-181 WDPNVLVIDVDVDG
+181 WDPNVLVVDVDVDG

-247 VADFSMHAEVIDNDG
+247 VADFSMHSEVIDNDG
-262 TELTLRW
+262 TALSLRW
-269 LRDIQPDPA
+269 LRDIQPDPS

-298 RFELVYSIY
+298 SFELVYSIY

-321 ALSGETSFDFPQHH
+321 ALSGETRFDFPQHH

-340 DVDGDGRLEL
+340 DVDGDGSLEL
-350 FVSATAGEALPTYA
+350 FVSATSGEALPTYA
-364 PLAVWSLEAGA
+364 PLAVWSLKAGA
-375 ATVRWSHDRGRFS
+375 ATVRWSHERGRFS

-423 FALAPDEA
+423 FALAPDGA

-452 RGPAGTALETARV
+452 RGPAGMALETAAV
-465 ADNGAALLYLK
+465 TDDGVAALLYLK
-476 GSGLPNQALMLEQ
+476 GSGLPSQVLMLEG

-498 RQAFTPAGTPI
+498 RQEFTPAGTPV

-518 VEVIVQTATREVLCL
+518 VEVVVQTATRGVLCL
-533 QFAGEGGGEPRL
+533 QAPGEGGGEPRL

-554 TNNAPYHWGV
+554 TNNAPYHWGL
-564 VAADVDADGQRE
+564 VAADVDGDGRRE

-592 LAADGSVRWQTE
+592 LAADGTIRWQTE

-628 RSNEYMDV
+628 RSEENMDV

-649 GFLLDGRSGEIVWE
+649 GFLIDGRSGEIVWE
-663 SNGFT
+663 SKGFI
-668 LPEDGSGRSLGGH
+668 LPENGSGRSLGGH

-686 DVDGDGLEEIVV
+686 DVDGDGLEEIVI

-720 YGYTNGLN
+720 YGDGLN

-751 QPELLWGHCSY
+751 RPELLWGHCGY
-762 LSAVLDG
+762 LNAVLDG
-769 DGERI
+769 DGQRI

-781 NTEVRSLMGV
+781 NTEVQSLMGV
-791 GDSNG
+791 GDSDG
-796 DGTVELLASTAEG
+796 DGTVELLASTADG
-809 MRLFQATDGAVLLE
+809 VRLFQAADGAVLLE

-876 SSDIA
+876 SSDVA
-881 LADVDRDGFLDVVVT
+881 LADVDGDGLLDVVVT

-903 VFVGKDAATAL
+903 AYMGEAAATAV
-914 QAGESTPQKAELH
+914 QAVESTPQKTH
-927 LPYPNPFNSRV
+927 LQPPYPNPFNSRV
-938 HINFSVGQ
+938 HIDFSVGP

-967 AWREPGSYRMHWDA
+967 AWRKPGTYRVRWDA
-981 GKNAS
+981 EGLAS

-991 RLQTGDMVQERK
+991 RLQTGDIVQERK
-1003 VSLIK
+1003 VSLVK